1 MGQAR
6 VVCGGARGLV
16 RVRER
21 RERVM
26 GLRMTERGG
35 EAGSDAQGCSG
46 VRGAGARGGG
56 SRERACRIRMDPCLE
71 HDWSVMMCKIIPRP
85 E

>member
-1 MGQAR
+1 M
-6 VVCGGARGLV
+6 V

-46 VRGAGARGGG
+46 VRGVGGNRGGAG
-56 SRERACRIRMDPCLE
+56 GGGGGGGGWGGGGVERACLPDP
-71 HDWSVMMCKIIPRP
+71 DGPMIGA
-85 E
+85 